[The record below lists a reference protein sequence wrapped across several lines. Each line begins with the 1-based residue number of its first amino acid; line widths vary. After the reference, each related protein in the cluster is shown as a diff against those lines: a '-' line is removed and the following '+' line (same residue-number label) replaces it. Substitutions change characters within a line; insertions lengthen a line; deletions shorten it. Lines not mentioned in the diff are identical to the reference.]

1 MTASTA
7 DVVGGGGRGSPAT
20 PESGV
25 YVDGVLWDVDDEA
38 GSSLAELDELAE
50 HELIPADWQISLD
63 DCGLASIIDM
73 ASGDD
78 DAWSASPDALP
89 PPPPPPSRA
98 SVRADKLTPSVSVDQ
113 RRLRCPGDDVD
124 AESFSSV
131 VQPLKPADFGE
142 YCTPEVSE
150 LLGSDWM
157 ESALII

>member
-78 DAWSASPDALP
+78 DASP
-89 PPPPPPSRA
+89 PPPPPPRPA
-98 SVRADKLTPSVSVDQ
+98 SVPADKLTPSVSVDEL
-113 RRLRCPGDDVD
+113 RLRCPGDDVD